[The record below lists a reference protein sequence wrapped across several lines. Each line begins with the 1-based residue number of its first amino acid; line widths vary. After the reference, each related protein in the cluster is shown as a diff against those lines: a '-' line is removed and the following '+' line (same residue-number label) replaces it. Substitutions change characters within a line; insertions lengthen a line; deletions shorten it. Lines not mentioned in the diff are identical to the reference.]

1 MTVYTI
7 SMLLFGCNPLCIVNT
22 FLVLLLSSCNS
33 SLVQSRNAAEYLSKD
48 ISQLL
53 IFYIILSTQ
62 FCFEKFSYS
71 IFIFLAN
78 FLFRFLLLDLICL
91 LFVCTYTHHFQS
103 FNDFISFPSGCFI
116 PSYFTNFPLFSTI
129 VTHYIQH
136 QIPFVYAG

>member
-1 MTVYTI
+1 
-7 SMLLFGCNPLCIVNT
+7 MLLFGCNPLCIVNT

-62 FCFEKFSYS
+62 FFFEKFFYS

-103 FNDFISFPSGCFI
+103 FNDFISFPSGCFTSLTSLSSVRLLHI
-116 PSYFTNFPLFSTI
+116 IFNTKFHSYMLDEYS
-129 VTHYIQH
+129 
-136 QIPFVYAG
+136 